1 VSRGGGAVG
10 PFRVVVTDHGF
21 PNLDGERSILEP
33 LGATVVEAPGDGGE
47 AFRASLTDA
56 DALLVQF
63 ASIDAATLASLERC
77 RVIVRYG
84 IGVDSIDLAAATRL
98 GIPVV
103 NVPDYALDEVADHA
117 LALLLALAR
126 KLPQAAAGV
135 RAGAWGLGPLRP
147 LRSLAGRTLGLA
159 GFGAIARRVALRA
172 QAFGMRV
179 QAYDPYVD
187 ADAMSERGV
196 APVDWE
202 ALLATSDALSLHLP
216 LTDETHHLFDAEA
229 FAAMTPGALLVNTSR
244 GAVVRTPDL
253 VAALDSGAVAGAAL
267 DVLEVEPPRADEP
280 LLAHPNAIVTAHCA
294 WYTEEALDRLKRL
307 AAEEV
312 ARALRGERPKHV
324 VNPEALAP

>member
-1 VSRGGGAVG
+1 
-10 PFRVVVTDHGF
+10 
-21 PNLDGERSILEP
+21 
-33 LGATVVEAPGDGGE
+33 
-47 AFRASLTDA
+47 
-56 DALLVQF
+56 
-63 ASIDAATLASLERC
+63 
-77 RVIVRYG
+77 
-84 IGVDSIDLAAATRL
+84 
-98 GIPVV
+98 
-103 NVPDYALDEVADHA
+103 
-117 LALLLALAR
+117 
-126 KLPQAAAGV
+126 
-135 RAGAWGLGPLRP
+135 
-147 LRSLAGRTLGLA
+147 
-159 GFGAIARRVALRA
+159 
-172 QAFGMRV
+172 
-179 QAYDPYVD
+179 
-187 ADAMSERGV
+187 
-196 APVDWE
+196 
-202 ALLATSDALSLHLP
+202 LLATSDALSLHLP